1 MEEGPPSDSTSIKL
15 QRPVQDETFTFENT
29 FVKVD
34 LTWSREANKIIKNTI
49 VLSKFIL
56 NGAGE
61 FKSWREREF
70 NVGYINTLA
79 EVRRREWEAAR
90 RGLGMGCKTTSEEG
104 LCFTLL
110 WSCSAA
116 YSQAKA
122 ALNIL
127 AEFQL
132 AFINQRWQTLLLLVW
147 TRH

>member
-61 FKSWREREF
+61 FKS
-70 NVGYINTLA
+70 
-79 EVRRREWEAAR
+79 
-90 RGLGMGCKTTSEEG
+90 
-104 LCFTLL
+104 
-110 WSCSAA
+110 
-116 YSQAKA
+116 
-122 ALNIL
+122 
-127 AEFQL
+127 
-132 AFINQRWQTLLLLVW
+132 
-147 TRH
+147 